1 MSPARPRAVLFDLD
15 GTLLD
20 SAPDLA
26 AAANAMLAELGMAPR
41 DPAVV
46 ATYIGKGIPR
56 LVERALTG
64 SLDAAA
70 DPALLARALPVY
82 EHHYAAESGR
92 RSVPFPGVVEGLRAL
107 HAADLPLA
115 CITNKAQ
122 RFTFDLLQRTGLD
135 GFFDAVVCG
144 DTVANKKPD
153 PMPVLHA
160 CERLGVRPQDAL
172 MIGDSANDVQS
183 ARAAGC
189 PVWCVP
195 YGYNEGRSV
204 ETLDCDLIVPD
215 LAEAVRRRP
224 VEADDPLAPRVE
236 LDGHLPHGGGHKLAA
251 DALRPGTDRPALS
264 AGAAGRGGRAGAEDG
279 GSRDASDARSARERL
294 QAAHRS
300 DRRVAPFARRR
311 RRGGAG
317 AERTGCGEDEEALGR
332 EAETHRG
339 DPTSGARASRLC
351 RPNDRC
357 YSRRGFTSSNGRD
370 LVT

>member
-215 LAEAVRRRP
+215 LAEAARR
-224 VEADDPLAPRVE
+224 VL
-236 LDGHLPHGGGHKLAA
+236 
-251 DALRPGTDRPALS
+251 
-264 AGAAGRGGRAGAEDG
+264 
-279 GSRDASDARSARERL
+279 ARE
-294 QAAHRS
+294 HG
-300 DRRVAPFARRR
+300 VNAPVPPARR
-311 RRGGAG
+311 
-317 AERTGCGEDEEALGR
+317 
-332 EAETHRG
+332 
-339 DPTSGARASRLC
+339 
-351 RPNDRC
+351 
-357 YSRRGFTSSNGRD
+357 
-370 LVT
+370 